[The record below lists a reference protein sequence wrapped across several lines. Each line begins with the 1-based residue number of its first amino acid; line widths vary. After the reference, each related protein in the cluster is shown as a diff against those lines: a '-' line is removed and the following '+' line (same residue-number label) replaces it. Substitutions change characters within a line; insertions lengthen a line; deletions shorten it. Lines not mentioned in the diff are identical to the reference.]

1 MKNIVVEGKEPVV
14 VIDDVEIVV
23 GSLQA
28 GPEKFDKHMQ
38 NAKVDANCMQ
48 EPPLAQGLGEQILS

>member
-23 GSLQA
+23 ESLHA
-28 GPEKFDKHMQ
+28 EPEKFDKHLQ
-38 NAKVDANCMQ
+38 YARVDANCIQ
-48 EPPLAQGLGEQILS
+48 EPPLAQGFGEQILS